1 MLCVVLCTW
10 GGRSPLSERHSSIS
24 RGGDVRVALSLI
36 PMRRRSLQMR
46 RRSVQMLP
54 GDRSRCAGDWSRC
67 GTTSGLRLRAG
78 PLLPLRLPL
87 LSCKMSGRVKPISTY
102 RAPWISAKASH
113 VAPWLRGPS
122 GPALRLRLFGRP
134 PPAPRPR
141 VLDFEALRGEA
152 HELAHRYR
160 LPHSLCLYMRVTNK
174 STVNSVHHC
183 VGLIPASK

>member
-1 MLCVVLCTW
+1 
-10 GGRSPLSERHSSIS
+10 
-24 RGGDVRVALSLI
+24 
-36 PMRRRSLQMR
+36 MR

-67 GTTSGLRLRAG
+67 GTTSGLRLRAE

-87 LSCKMSGRVKPISTY
+87 LSCKMRGRVKPISTY